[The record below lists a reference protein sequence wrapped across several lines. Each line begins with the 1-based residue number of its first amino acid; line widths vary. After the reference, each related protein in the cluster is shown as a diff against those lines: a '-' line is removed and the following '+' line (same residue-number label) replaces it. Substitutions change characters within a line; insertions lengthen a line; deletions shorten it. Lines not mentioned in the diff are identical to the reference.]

1 MDRTI
6 DRHISAVN
14 VAIYPVE
21 DGKFGKY
28 AVAKDLLNLLV
39 EKKKSIKVL
48 VRNAD
53 SVQIANNDTGYVSV
67 SLLKTVEDLCEIQ
80 FLYCDGNNNSMEDSF
95 MTPVEF
101 DGCRNKFCQDCKN
114 TYTYYCNA
122 VAWFQVIPK
131 NIHY

>member
-53 SVQIANNDTGYVSV
+53 SVQIPTTTLFCFFIKN
-67 SLLKTVEDLCEIQ
+67 
-80 FLYCDGNNNSMEDSF
+80 
-95 MTPVEF
+95 
-101 DGCRNKFCQDCKN
+101 CRRF
-114 TYTYYCNA
+114 
-122 VAWFQVIPK
+122 V
-131 NIHY
+131 